1 MPGRTTTRP
10 TARLTTMM
18 HRVLTHITFLLTSA
32 IGVAQAPYLLKLDAP
47 PGLYQRNMLF
57 DRIGTDLYRV
67 AGVFYKPDTAWMYR
81 AEMDATGLVQNGALV
96 RCDSGSAGQYPSV
109 LVPTSD
115 GGLLFSYL
123 NVAGGTDKQTFAKLD
138 ATGAVEWARH
148 YPDNFGIFLN
158 DDPTAM
164 EEKDGHYFVLG
175 HRQDVPA
182 NVGWSS
188 TMLEVDSTG
197 ACVSLHTWAAGDYF
211 SDLGR
216 GLMRTADNGLYTV
229 SVLRPYSGS
238 SSFPRLSVQRWNAA
252 LQVDWSYTYSLG
264 NYHLQNDALLL
275 QDGGLLLSGQVRFG
289 IGGTPFRPYFLRLD
303 STGQVVWSR
312 VVLVPQLSPQAV
324 VEEPDGSFTALVFR
338 DSLPLML
345 AHLDTNGA
353 LLSAT
358 GTDALPN
365 GTFPMDLV
373 RDAGSGEHLVLGV
386 GNHLARLDANG
397 LYACGNQPLTWTDSV
412 VTVQPTAFPVTVT
425 TSSLA
430 SYPIG
435 WSTSPL
441 TLFASYPCLST
452 AVSGPDP
459 RPEPF
464 CWPVPASNELFVAL
478 GEGMD
483 RAVPC
488 SVHDATGRCVL
499 RSIAAAQD
507 GGVVRLDVS
516 TLAAGVH
523 IVVLHLPEGD
533 TRVVMVK

>member
-1 MPGRTTTRP
+1 
-10 TARLTTMM
+10 MM
-18 HRVLTHITFLLTSA
+18 HRALTLIILLLASA
-32 IGVAQAPYLLKLDAP
+32 AGMAQAPFLLKLDAP

-67 AGVFYKPDTAWMYR
+67 AGVFYRPDTAWLYR
-81 AEMDATGLVQNGALV
+81 AEVDAWGLVQNGTLV

-115 GGLLFSYL
+115 GGLLFSYC
-123 NVAGGTDKQTFAKLD
+123 NVAGGTGKQTFAKLD

-148 YPDNFGIFLN
+148 YPDNYAIFLN
-158 DDPTAM
+158 DDPTSM
-164 EEKDGHYFVLG
+164 VEKDGHYFVLG

-182 NVGWSS
+182 TVGWSS

-197 ACVSLHTWAAGDYF
+197 ACVNLHTWAAGDYF

-289 IGGTPFRPYFLRLD
+289 VGGTPFRPYFLRLD
-303 STGQVVWSR
+303 SAGQVLWSR
-312 VVLVPQLSPQAV
+312 VVLDPQLSPRAA
-324 VEEPDGSFTALVFR
+324 VEEPDGSFRVLVDR
-338 DSLPLML
+338 DTVQLML
-345 AHLDTNGA
+345 AHLDANGV
-353 LLSAT
+353 LLSAV
-358 GTDALPN
+358 GTDALMS
-365 GTFPMDLV
+365 GVVPMDLL

-412 VTVQPTAFPVTVT
+412 VTVQPTAFPVTMT

-435 WSTSPL
+435 WNTSPL
-441 TLFASYPCLST
+441 PLIASDPCLST
-452 AVSGPDP
+452 EVTGPDT
-459 RPEPF
+459 RPEPL
-464 CWPVPASNELFVAL
+464 CWPVPVSNELFVAL

-488 SVHDATGRCVL
+488 SAHDATGRCVL
-499 RSIAAAQD
+499 RGIATAQD
-507 GGVVRLDVS
+507 GGVLRLDVS
-516 TLAAGVH
+516 TLATGVH
-523 IVVLHLPEGD
+523 IVVLHLPSGD
-533 TRVVMVK
+533 RRVVMVK